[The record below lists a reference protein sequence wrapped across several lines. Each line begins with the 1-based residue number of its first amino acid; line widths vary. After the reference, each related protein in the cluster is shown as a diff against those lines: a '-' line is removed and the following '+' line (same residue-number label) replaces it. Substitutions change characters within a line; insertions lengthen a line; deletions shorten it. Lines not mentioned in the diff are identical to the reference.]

1 MRRLNILLV
10 EDDAVAA
17 SYLRQGLSESGHAVD
32 HAADGQEG
40 LTLARSGDYDVLII
54 DRMLPGRDGTS
65 IVSALRQAGSE
76 VPILLLTALGEVDD
90 RVSGLR
96 AGADDYLPKPYAFAE
111 LLARLETITR
121 RHAPEVSAHLLRVAD
136 LEIDT
141 IKRTVTRAGRTIR
154 LQPREFRLL
163 EHLMRH
169 AGEVL
174 TRSVLLEK
182 VWEYRFDP
190 QTNVVDA
197 HISRLRSK
205 IDKDFAPPLL
215 ITVRGAG
222 YSLREPE

>member
-1 MRRLNILLV
+1 MQTLHILLV
-10 EDDAVAA
+10 EDDGVAA
-17 SYLRQGLSESGHAVD
+17 SYLRQGLSESGHTVEC
-32 HAADGQEG
+32 AADGDEG
-40 LTLARSGDYDVLII
+40 LELARNGDYDVLII

-65 IVSALRQAGSE
+65 IVTALRRAGRD
-76 VPILLLTALGEVDD
+76 VPILLLTALGDVED

-121 RHAPEVSAHLLRVAD
+121 RHAPETSAHILRVAD
-136 LEIDT
+136 LEMDT
-141 IKRTVTRAGRTIR
+141 IKRTVMRAGRPIR

-190 QTNVVDA
+190 QTNIVDA
-197 HISRLRSK
+197 HISRLRGK
-205 IDKDFAPPLL
+205 IDKDFEPALL
-215 ITVRGAG
+215 VTVRGSG

>member
-1 MRRLNILLV
+1 MRKLHILLV
-10 EDDAVAA
+10 EDDGVAA
-17 SYLRQGLSESGHAVD
+17 SYLCQGLRESGHLVD
-32 HAADGQEG
+32 HAADGNQG
-40 LTLARSGDYDVLII
+40 LAQARDGDYDVLII

-65 IVSALRQAGSE
+65 IVTALRQAGRE
-76 VPILLLTALGEVDD
+76 VPILMLTALGEVDE
-90 RVSGLR
+90 RVHGLR

-121 RHAPEVSAHLLRVAD
+121 RHSPDLPGHLLRVAD
-136 LEIDT
+136 LEMDT
-141 IKRTVTRAGRTIR
+141 IKRTVTRSGQPIR

-190 QTNVVDA
+190 QTNIVDA

-205 IDKDFAPPLL
+205 IDKDFEPPLL
-215 ITVRGAG
+215 VTVRGAG
-222 YSLREPE
+222 YSLRTPG